1 MRAALFSLVALTTP
15 AAAEPP
21 EPITPKGL
29 EWQVRDYGFSPA
41 VRAGDFIFISGVVAG
56 IEKGAE
62 TTPES
67 MAAAYERAF
76 SRLQEILGAAGASWR
91 DVVEMTTYHTD
102 LPAQA
107 AVFMAAKNKRMAE
120 PYPAWTAIDIDRL
133 WPDNGITEIRLTAY
147 LPRADR

>member
-1 MRAALFSLVALTTP
+1 
-15 AAAEPP
+15 
-21 EPITPKGL
+21 
-29 EWQVRDYGFSPA
+29 
-41 VRAGDFIFISGVVAG
+41 
-56 IEKGAE
+56 
-62 TTPES
+62 
-67 MAAAYERAF
+67 